1 MTVFEE
7 DEQSYRE
14 TARLINNTIDKYIN
28 LYGGNADLNY
38 ENFLIMALLELG
50 AIKTSKRAR
59 INLWASI

>member
-14 TARLINNTIDKYIN
+14 TARLINNIIDKYIN

-50 AIKTSKRAR
+50 AIKKSKRAR